1 MKKLLDANIVG
12 LLPVPGGFFYIQPNR
27 LPDGKVKGEFYGYD
41 AANDKAVPITKWV
54 YFEAKFGDAYKEITS
69 QVKDYVSCEC
79 GILTGGEAVLL
90 YPDGDFGVFN
100 ARGVAT
106 FTGKLEYHGEIING
120 VAPDGR
126 NFWGVVPAMNAV
138 ICYSIDDKRV
148 QMRIGSKEASAFEK
162 PVSIVRYGDT
172 LFICNEGSRKVRTVS
187 LLDYAVADYLKFE
200 EPVRQ
205 FFAVG
210 KKEFVRLDSGV
221 YQL

>member
-100 ARGVAT
+100 ARGIAT

-126 NFWGVVPAMNAV
+126 NFWGVVPTMNAV
-138 ICYSIDDKRV
+138 IQFQRVKGLPETGVVNLVTWNALMADDGKTPYYV
-148 QMRIGSKEASAFEK
+148 D
-162 PVSIVRYGDT
+162 VS
-172 LFICNEGSRKVRTVS
+172 TVS
-187 LLDYAVADYLKFE
+187 K
-200 EPVRQ
+200 R
-205 FFAVG
+205 
-210 KKEFVRLDSGV
+210 KKRTRMLRLDPKHPCFVLLVFISCC
-221 YQL
+221 

>member
-1 MKKLLDANIVG
+1 MRRHLLIVLVMLCGGTVSSSAIDWGGMKSALDTMVNARIVRWSQTIAADTMAMQFYSYPNSYG
-12 LLPVPGGFFYIQPNR
+12 STFKPSYGTGGS
-27 LPDGKVKGEFYGYD
+27 GSKGGTFDLTKILGGGEPS
-41 AANDKAVPITKWV
+41 ANDTLSIT
-54 YFEAKFGDAYKEITS
+54 
-69 QVKDYVSCEC
+69 
-79 GILTGGEAVLL
+79 
-90 YPDGDFGVFN
+90 
-100 ARGVAT
+100 R
-106 FTGKLEYHGEIING
+106 
-120 VAPDGR
+120 
-126 NFWGVVPAMNAV
+126 
-138 ICYSIDDKRV
+138 IDDKRV

-205 FFAVG
+205 FFAVD